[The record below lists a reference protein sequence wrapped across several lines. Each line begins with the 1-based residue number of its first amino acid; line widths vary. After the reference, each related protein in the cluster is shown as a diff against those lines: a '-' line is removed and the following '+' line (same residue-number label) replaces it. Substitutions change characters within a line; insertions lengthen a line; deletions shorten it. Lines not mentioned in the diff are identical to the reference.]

1 MHRTLSVAAAKAH
14 FSECL
19 KEVEDGEP
27 VIITRHGK
35 PIVALVPAEDLER
48 LRRLRATGPAGGLA
62 SVAGKFSDTP
72 DFANVLDEIVR
83 AHGSRVAPD
92 LDEE

>member
-1 MHRTLSVAAAKAH
+1 MSRSLSVAAAKAH

-19 KEVEDGEP
+19 KEAEDGEP

-72 DFANVLDEIVR
+72 EFADEVDEIMR
-83 AHGSRVAPD
+83 ARSSRVAPN
-92 LDEE
+92 LDDE